1 MNANGMDAAVRLI
14 IMSDS
19 ESHHEPH
26 RDEVIC
32 RVIKRIASPD
42 FIGIAMTNSIS

>member
-1 MNANGMDAAVRLI
+1 MNASGMDAAVRLI

-19 ESHHEPH
+19 ESHHKSQ

-32 RVIKRIASPD
+32 RVLKQIASPD
-42 FIGIAMTNSIS
+42 FIGIAMTITKN